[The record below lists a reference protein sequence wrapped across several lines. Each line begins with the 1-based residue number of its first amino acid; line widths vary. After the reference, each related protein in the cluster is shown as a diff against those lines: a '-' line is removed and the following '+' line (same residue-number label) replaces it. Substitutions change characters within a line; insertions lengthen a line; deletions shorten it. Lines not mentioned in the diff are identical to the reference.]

1 MIKAVFPG
9 SFDPPTNGHLDI
21 IQRASKLFDNL
32 DVVISVNPNKQYM
45 FSEQE
50 RLEMLSQLLKDYKN
64 VQIHVWEGLIVNY
77 AKEHGAK
84 VLIRGIR
91 SANDFSYEFELA
103 HMNQNLNP
111 QIETMF
117 LPSKEKWG
125 VVKSSS
131 IKELALFGGDISR
144 MVPPLVEEALK
155 KKLNNNKNKQMG
167 KNILCRIDL

>member
-21 IQRASKLFDNL
+21 IQRASRLFDDV
-32 DVVISVNPNKQYM
+32 DVVISVNPAKQYM
-45 FSEQE
+45 FSETE
-50 RLEMLSQLLKDYKN
+50 RLDMLKELLKDYKN
-64 VQIHVWEGLIVNY
+64 VEVHLCEGLIVNY
-77 AKEHGAK
+77 AKEHGAR

-91 SANDFSYEFELA
+91 SSNDFSYEFELA

-131 IKELALFGGDISR
+131 IKELAMFGGDISR
-144 MVPPLVEEALK
+144 MVPPLVVTALK
-155 KKLNNNKNKQMG
+155 KKLG
-167 KNILCRIDL
+167 K

>member
-9 SFDPPTNGHLDI
+9 SFDPPTNVHLDI
-21 IQRASKLFDNL
+21 IQRASKLFD
-32 DVVISVNPNKQYM
+32 DVDVLISVNPNKNYM

-50 RLEMLSQLLKDYKN
+50 RLEMLQELLKDYKN
-64 VQIHVWEGLIVNY
+64 VQIHIWEGIVVNY
-77 AKEHGAK
+77 AKEVGAK

-91 SANDFSYEFELA
+91 STNDFSYEFELA

-131 IKELALFGGDISR
+131 IKELAMFGGDISR
-144 MVPPLVEEALK
+144 MVPPLVESSLK
-155 KKLNNNKNKQMG
+155 KKLG
-167 KNILCRIDL
+167 K

>member
-21 IQRASKLFDNL
+21 IQRASRLFDDV
-32 DVVISVNPNKQYM
+32 DVVISVNPAKQYM
-45 FSEQE
+45 FTEQE
-50 RLEMLSQLLKDYKN
+50 RLDMLTQLLSEYKN

-131 IKELALFGGDISR
+131 IKELAMFGGDISR
-144 MVPPLVEEALK
+144 MVPPLVVDALK
-155 KKLNNNKNKQMG
+155 QKLG
-167 KNILCRIDL
+167 SRC

>member
-21 IQRASKLFDNL
+21 IQRASKLFDDL

-45 FSEQE
+45 FTESE
-50 RLEMLSQLLKDYKN
+50 RLDMLKELLKDYKN
-64 VQIHVWEGLIVNY
+64 VQVHLWEGLIVNY
-77 AKEHGAK
+77 AKEKGAK

-91 SANDFSYEFELA
+91 SSNDFSYEFELA

-144 MVPPLVEEALK
+144 MVPPLVETALK
-155 KKLNNNKNKQMG
+155 NKLTNK
-167 KNILCRIDL
+167 

>member
-21 IQRASKLFDNL
+21 IQRASRLFDDV
-32 DVVISVNPNKQYM
+32 DVVISVNPSKQYM

-50 RLEMLSQLLKDYKN
+50 RLDMLKELLKDYKN
-64 VQIHVWEGLIVNY
+64 VQVHLWEGLIVNY

-91 SANDFSYEFELA
+91 SSNDFSYEFELA

-131 IKELALFGGDISR
+131 IKELAMFGGDISR
-144 MVPPLVEEALK
+144 MVPPLVVNALK
-155 KKLNNNKNKQMG
+155 NKLSK
-167 KNILCRIDL
+167 

>member
-21 IQRASKLFDNL
+21 IQRASKLFD
-32 DVVISVNPNKQYM
+32 DVDVLISVNPNKNYM
-45 FSEQE
+45 FTEQE
-50 RLEMLSQLLKDYKN
+50 RLEMLKELLKNYKN

-77 AKEHGAK
+77 AKEVGAK

-91 SANDFSYEFELA
+91 SSNDFSYEFELA

-144 MVPPLVEEALK
+144 MVPPLVVDALK
-155 KKLNNNKNKQMG
+155 QKLG
-167 KNILCRIDL
+167 SRC

>member
-21 IQRASKLFDNL
+21 IQRASKLFDEL
-32 DVVISVNPNKQYM
+32 DVLISVNPNKKYM
-45 FSEQE
+45 FTEQK
-50 RLEMLSQLLKDYKN
+50 RLQMLQTLLKDYKN
-64 VQIHVWEGLIVNY
+64 VQIHIWEGIVVNY
-77 AKEHGAK
+77 AKQVGAK

-91 SANDFSYEFELA
+91 STNDFSYEFELA

-111 QIETMF
+111 AIETMF

-144 MVPPLVEEALK
+144 MVPPLVEAELK
-155 KKLNNNKNKQMG
+155 KKLG
-167 KNILCRIDL
+167 K

>member
-21 IQRASKLFDNL
+21 IQRASKLFDNV
-32 DVVISVNPNKQYM
+32 DVVISVNPNKNYM
-45 FSEQE
+45 FTEQE
-50 RLEMLSQLLKDYKN
+50 RLEMLQTLLKDYKN

-77 AKEHGAK
+77 AKQNGAK

-91 SANDFSYEFELA
+91 STNDFAYEFELA

-131 IKELALFGGDISR
+131 IKELAMFGGDISR
-144 MVPPLVEEALK
+144 MVPPLVVDALK
-155 KKLNNNKNKQMG
+155 KKLGNSK
-167 KNILCRIDL
+167 

>member
-21 IQRASKLFDNL
+21 IQRASRLFDDV
-32 DVVISVNPNKQYM
+32 DVVISVNPAKQYM
-45 FSEQE
+45 FSETE
-50 RLEMLSQLLKDYKN
+50 RLDMLKELLKDYKN
-64 VQIHVWEGLIVNY
+64 VEVHLWEGLIVNY

-91 SANDFSYEFELA
+91 SSNDFSYEFELA

-131 IKELALFGGDISR
+131 IKELAMFGGDISR
-144 MVPPLVEEALK
+144 MVPPLVVEALK
-155 KKLNNNKNKQMG
+155 KRLAVSH
-167 KNILCRIDL
+167 

>member
-21 IQRASKLFDNL
+21 IQRASKLFD
-32 DVVISVNPNKQYM
+32 DVDVLISVNPNKNYM
-45 FSEQE
+45 FTEQE
-50 RLEMLSQLLKDYKN
+50 RLEMLRELLKNYKN

-77 AKEHGAK
+77 AKETGAK

-91 SANDFSYEFELA
+91 SSNDFSYEFELA

-111 QIETMF
+111 AIETMF

-144 MVPPLVEEALK
+144 MVPPLVEAELK
-155 KKLNNNKNKQMG
+155 KKLG
-167 KNILCRIDL
+167 K

>member
-45 FSEQE
+45 FSEDE

-77 AKEHGAK
+77 AKEHSAK

-155 KKLNNNKNKQMG
+155 KKLNNNKNK
-167 KNILCRIDL
+167 

>member
-21 IQRASKLFDNL
+21 IQRASKLFD
-32 DVVISVNPNKQYM
+32 DVDVLISVNPNKNYM

-50 RLEMLSQLLKDYKN
+50 RLEMLKQLLKDYKN

-77 AKEHGAK
+77 AKETGAK

-91 SANDFSYEFELA
+91 STNDFAYEFELA

-111 QIETMF
+111 AIETMF

-131 IKELALFGGDISR
+131 IKELAMFGGDISR
-144 MVPPLVEEALK
+144 MVPPLVVDALK
-155 KKLNNNKNKQMG
+155 NKLG
-167 KNILCRIDL
+167 K

>member
-21 IQRASKLFDNL
+21 IQRASKLFD
-32 DVVISVNPNKQYM
+32 DVDVLISVNPNKNYM
-45 FSEQE
+45 FTEQE
-50 RLEMLSQLLKDYKN
+50 RLAMLQELLKNYKN

-77 AKEHGAK
+77 AKEVGAK

-91 SANDFSYEFELA
+91 SSNDFSYEFELA

-111 QIETMF
+111 AIETMF

-144 MVPPLVEEALK
+144 MVPPLVEAELK
-155 KKLNNNKNKQMG
+155 KKLGKQQNS
-167 KNILCRIDL
+167 KQ

>member
-21 IQRASKLFDNL
+21 IQRASKLFDDV

-50 RLEMLSQLLKDYKN
+50 RLDMLSELLKDYKN
-64 VQIHVWEGLIVNY
+64 VQVHLWEGLIVNY
-77 AKEHGAK
+77 AKETGAK

-91 SANDFSYEFELA
+91 SSNDFSYEFELA

-144 MVPPLVEEALK
+144 MVPPLVVEALK
-155 KKLNNNKNKQMG
+155 KKLG
-167 KNILCRIDL
+167 K

>member
-21 IQRASKLFDNL
+21 IQRASKLFD
-32 DVVISVNPNKQYM
+32 DVDVLISVNPNKNYM
-45 FSEQE
+45 FTDQE
-50 RLEMLSQLLKDYKN
+50 RLAMLQELLKNYKN

-77 AKEHGAK
+77 AKEVGAK

-91 SANDFSYEFELA
+91 SSNDFSYEFELA

-111 QIETMF
+111 AIETMF

-144 MVPPLVEEALK
+144 MVPQLVEAELK
-155 KKLNNNKNKQMG
+155 KKLG
-167 KNILCRIDL
+167 K

>member
-21 IQRASKLFDNL
+21 IQRASKLFD
-32 DVVISVNPNKQYM
+32 DVDVLISYNPNKNYM
-45 FSEQE
+45 FTEQE
-50 RLEMLSQLLKDYKN
+50 RLEMLKDLLKDYKN

-77 AKEHGAK
+77 AKETGAK

-91 SANDFSYEFELA
+91 STNDFAYEFELA

-144 MVPPLVEEALK
+144 MVPPLVADALK
-155 KKLNNNKNKQMG
+155 KKLG
-167 KNILCRIDL
+167 K

>member
-21 IQRASKLFDNL
+21 IKRASSLFDDV
-32 DVVISVNPNKQYM
+32 DVVISVNPAKQYM
-45 FSEQE
+45 FTENE
-50 RLEMLSQLLKDYKN
+50 RLEMLKTLLKDFKN
-64 VQIHVWEGLIVNY
+64 VQVHLWEGLIVNY

-91 SANDFSYEFELA
+91 SSNDFSYEFELA

-111 QIETMF
+111 QIETLF

-131 IKELALFGGDISR
+131 IKELAMFGGDISR
-144 MVPPLVEEALK
+144 MVPPLVESELK
-155 KKLNNNKNKQMG
+155 KKLG
-167 KNILCRIDL
+167 K

>member
-21 IQRASKLFDNL
+21 IQRASKLFD
-32 DVVISVNPNKQYM
+32 DVDVLISVNPNKKYM
-45 FSEQE
+45 FTEQE
-50 RLEMLSQLLKDYKN
+50 RLEMLQTLLKDYKN
-64 VQIHVWEGLIVNY
+64 VQIHIWEGLIVNY
-77 AKEHGAK
+77 AKEVGAK

-91 SANDFSYEFELA
+91 SSNDFSYEFELA

-144 MVPPLVEEALK
+144 MVPPLVVDALK
-155 KKLNNNKNKQMG
+155 KKLG
-167 KNILCRIDL
+167 K

>member
-21 IQRASKLFDNL
+21 IQRASRLFDDV
-32 DVVISVNPNKQYM
+32 DVVISVNPAKQYM
-45 FSEQE
+45 FTEQE
-50 RLEMLSQLLKDYKN
+50 RLDMLTQLLSEYKN

-131 IKELALFGGDISR
+131 IKELAMFGGDISR
-144 MVPPLVEEALK
+144 MVPPLVVDALK
-155 KKLNNNKNKQMG
+155 QKLG
-167 KNILCRIDL
+167 SRF